1 MKITKLRIR
10 NLFGIKSFDSDG
22 KDIELDG
29 KKGAGKSSVIDAIK
43 YALTNK
49 SSREYIILQGEQEGE
64 IYIQTDTGLSIHRK
78 ARSNKADYKS
88 IKQEGDKMDKNE
100 AFLREIFT
108 EIQLSPLEFAKM
120 PTQEQNRVILDL
132 IEFPWDLSWIKS
144 QFGEIP
150 PDVNYEQ
157 NILCVLNEIQSEK
170 GYYFLRRQ
178 DLNREARNKTAF
190 IEEIAASLPKDYDA
204 AKWEAVNLGDLYKKI
219 EIIRRKN
226 KDIDTSRTVVKNK
239 ENKVRSAQA
248 DFEIEKNSIEKT
260 TSNTR
265 NSLEKQIIDLENKIK
280 AYKVELEGLES
291 TKIDKIAIAQKTY
304 DAAVAEVE
312 GEVKQHEELAKL
324 EPEPFNSLQ
333 EEAENTEKMK
343 GFVNEFKRMIDL
355 KQEVVKL
362 NEESEVLTGK
372 IEKARS
378 LPGEILTTANIPI
391 EGLSIKDGVP
401 LINGLPVS
409 NLSDGERFELCLDI
423 ASKNSNSLQM
433 VLLNGIEC
441 LPTEDRN
448 KLYAKLKSRGVQ
460 IVAARTTDD
469 DTLTVIE
476 L

>member
-1 MKITKLRIR
+1 
-10 NLFGIKSFDSDG
+10 
-22 KDIELDG
+22 
-29 KKGAGKSSVIDAIK
+29 
-43 YALTNK
+43 
-49 SSREYIILQGEQEGE
+49 
-64 IYIQTDTGLSIHRK
+64 
-78 ARSNKADYKS
+78 
-88 IKQEGDKMDKNE
+88 
-100 AFLREIFT
+100 
-108 EIQLSPLEFAKM
+108 M